1 MTYIK
6 IQDIQVPG
14 IQSNTPSLLSTY
26 NAAGGYSTIGD
37 NSVGF
42 TEQFLMF
49 LAQQIIDQETRDLD
63 IDRGKLQQMID
74 SEDIEMNELAYSM
87 LRDKCKYT
95 VDVLINIKTKQVSNL
110 ERIILDFIRQN
121 STNITGKIR

>member
-1 MTYIK
+1 MKIK
-6 IQDIQVPG
+6 IEDIEIPG
-14 IQSNTPSLLSTY
+14 IQTNTPFLLSTY
-26 NAAGGYSTIGD
+26 NATEGYSNIGN
-37 NSVGF
+37 NSVSL
-42 TEQFLMF
+42 TEHFLMF

-63 IDRGKLQQMID
+63 IDGGKLQQMID
-74 SEDIEMNELAYSM
+74 SQDIEMNELAYSM

-95 VDVLINIKTKQVSNL
+95 VDILIYIKTNQIYSL

>member
-1 MTYIK
+1 MKIK
-6 IQDIQVPG
+6 IEDIEVPG
-14 IQSNTPSLLSTY
+14 IQSSTPSLLSTH
-26 NAAGGYSTIGD
+26 NGGYSNVFD

-49 LAQQIIDQETRDLD
+49 LAQQIIDQETRDLN
-63 IDRGKLQQMID
+63 IDRKKLQQMID
-74 SEDIEMNELAYSM
+74 SQDIEMNQLAYSM

-95 VDVLINIKTKQVSNL
+95 VDILIYIKTNQVYSL